1 LALFALIYRYV
12 DDPAIVSKHR
22 PAHRKYLQD
31 LADEGELIAAG
42 PLGEPGPAGGL
53 LVFRSESVDRVK
65 KIIGGDPFHI
75 QGVLADYFVQ
85 EWTLAFGS
93 ELFAPSAT

>member
-1 LALFALIYRYV
+1 INGLRTRQTQPKDTHQEIGAKLLALFALIYRYV

-42 PLGEPGPAGGL
+42 PIGEPGPTGGL
-53 LVFRSESVDRVK
+53 LVIRAEYVDRVK
-65 KIIGGDPFHI
+65 KIIGVDPSNIH
-75 QGVLADYFVQ
+75 GV
-85 EWTLAFGS
+85 
-93 ELFAPSAT
+93 